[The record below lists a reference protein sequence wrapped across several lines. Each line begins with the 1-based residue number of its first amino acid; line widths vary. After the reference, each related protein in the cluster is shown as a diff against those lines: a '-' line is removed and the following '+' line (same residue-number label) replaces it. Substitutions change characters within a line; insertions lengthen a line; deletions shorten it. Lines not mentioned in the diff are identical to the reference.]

1 MKEVDAA
8 NIILGEAGDG
18 EQFKL
23 RWGWLRFRLSIKP
36 VSTKTLIRIS
46 REVAEIPEIDPSG
59 DAFQEMCRNA
69 AYLKQI
75 SRAIAF
81 AANTPFIRIVAEAI
95 RGLPLK
101 HLKTLWATVIQQSDP
116 SSFFFIMISARG
128 VNKLKKMEPDER

>member
-59 DAFQEMCRNA
+59 DAFQEDGGLGVL
-69 AYLKQI
+69 YYPQI
-75 SRAIAF
+75 PAG
-81 AANTPFIRIVAEAI
+81 
-95 RGLPLK
+95 GLNSCQRTWLVVP
-101 HLKTLWATVIQQSDP
+101 ACSG
-116 SSFFFIMISARG
+116 SSEGRVPHGES
-128 VNKLKKMEPDER
+128 P